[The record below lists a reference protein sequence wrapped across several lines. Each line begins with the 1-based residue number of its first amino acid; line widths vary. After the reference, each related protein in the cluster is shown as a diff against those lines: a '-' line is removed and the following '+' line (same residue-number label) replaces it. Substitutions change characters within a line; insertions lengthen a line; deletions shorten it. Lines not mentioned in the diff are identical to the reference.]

1 MWTRH
6 RDASWWLMKI
16 NLLRGYLLSA
26 TQHGNK
32 PPSRHEA
39 ESLKRR
45 AHHSPYPCA
54 LTTLTFPEKNMLH
67 SDRSREIRVIVAASR
82 CLPEFVRH
90 HPSLH
95 LTDGITGLSGCQT
108 GFRDNL
114 PEWHILPLPA
124 FHPGQ

>member
-45 AHHSPYPCA
+45 AHHSPYPCT
-54 LTTLTFPEKNMLH
+54 LTTLTFPEN
-67 SDRSREIRVIVAASR
+67 
-82 CLPEFVRH
+82 
-90 HPSLH
+90 
-95 LTDGITGLSGCQT
+95 
-108 GFRDNL
+108 NL
-114 PEWHILPLPA
+114 VVQPVH
-124 FHPGQ
+124 GQSV